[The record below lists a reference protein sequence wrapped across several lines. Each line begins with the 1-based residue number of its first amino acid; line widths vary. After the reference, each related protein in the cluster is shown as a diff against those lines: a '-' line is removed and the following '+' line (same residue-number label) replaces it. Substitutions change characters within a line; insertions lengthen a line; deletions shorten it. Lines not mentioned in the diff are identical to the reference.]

1 MPLNWCERC
10 SSYHAAG
17 NCIPV
22 RHTMTMAVPAG
33 PAMFQLS
40 ASWEYAEMLKFL
52 DCRTNAVDEIKVTYT
67 TGVTVTFERIK

>member
-1 MPLNWCERC
+1 
-10 SSYHAAG
+10 
-17 NCIPV
+17 
-22 RHTMTMAVPAG
+22 MTMAVPAG